1 MGEGN
6 INKIIGLKG
15 VVVNFRIGSKGRN
28 PRWRQLILRF
38 DLPEGVKPDD
48 LIGRVVEIRWRD
60 KTFRGRIYRRH
71 GKNAV
76 RAFFKTPPPGQI
88 LLGNY
93 ELVIVK

>member
-1 MGEGN
+1 MNDKAE
-6 INKIIGLKG
+6 KIIGLRG

-38 DLPEGVKPDD
+38 DLPEGIKPSD
-48 LIGRVVEIRWRD
+48 LIGRVVEIRW
-60 KTFRGRIYRRH
+60 KNKVFRGKIYRTH
-71 GKNAV
+71 GKHAV

-93 ELVIVK
+93 ELIIVK